1 MSRRCPWV
9 AGRCP
14 LLAARRGLS
23 AISLDEAALRQ
34 AQPNRSLG
42 HKPATTRS
50 GGAVA
55 TEDMLA
61 HGRGNSRMERHVP
74 GSARE
79 PSRYAHLTRETSLA
93 TAVEQTKTPASAR
106 LLRGHLD
113 YNGDCR
119 TTHQSA
125 GVVTVRFVVIW
136 AEYLAFVTTRDSAP
150 ALLHVDRS
158 NGQ

>member
-1 MSRRCPWV
+1 
-9 AGRCP
+9 
-14 LLAARRGLS
+14 
-23 AISLDEAALRQ
+23 
-34 AQPNRSLG
+34 
-42 HKPATTRS
+42 
-50 GGAVA
+50 VA